1 MINDTRSKILSTAQ
15 RLFNENGYRKV
26 SLRKISDAMG
36 ISIGNLT
43 YHFKKRDEILKALL
57 ENNLVELNTD
67 KAKSLDDLRI
77 HLLQMTNGIKANSF
91 FFADMSLQT
100 MDDDLYEYNRN
111 NVKKQKEILLKKVM
125 DLRECGI
132 IKKSV
137 KDEDLRDI
145 IEMEMLSHVTWAVNS
160 GRKNTYTTMDEDSFI
175 LLSLRLFR
183 PYLSKEGI
191 RQLEAISDSK

>member
-67 KAKSLDDLRI
+67 KAKSLEDLRS
-77 HLLQMTNGIKANSF
+77 HLIQMTKGIKANSF

-100 MDDDLYEYNRN
+100 MDEDLYEYNSN
-111 NVKKQKEILLKKVM
+111 NVKKQKEILLKKVI

-137 KDEDLRDI
+137 GDKDLRDI

-160 GRKNTYTTMDEDSFI
+160 GRKNTYTDMDDDTFI
-175 LLSLRLFR
+175 SLSLRLFR

-191 RQLEAISDSK
+191 RQLEALNNGK

>member
-1 MINDTRSKILSTAQ
+1 MINETRSKILSTAQ

-26 SLRKISDAMG
+26 SLRMISDAMG

-67 KAKSLDDLRI
+67 KAKSLEDLRS
-77 HLLQMTNGIKANSF
+77 HLIQMTKGIKANSF

-100 MDDDLYEYNRN
+100 MDEELYEYNSN
-111 NVKKQKEILLKKVM
+111 NVKKQKEILMKKVI

-137 KDEDLRDI
+137 RDEDLRDI

-160 GRKNTYTTMDEDSFI
+160 GRKNTYTDMDEDAFI
-175 LLSLRLFR
+175 SLSLRLFR

-191 RQLEAISDSK
+191 RQLEALNDCK

>member
-1 MINDTRSKILSTAQ
+1 MINETRSKILSTAQ

-26 SLRKISDAMG
+26 SLRMISDAMG

-67 KAKSLDDLRI
+67 KAKSLDDLRL
-77 HLLQMTNGIKANSF
+77 HLLQMTKGIQANSF
-91 FFADMSLQT
+91 FFSDMSLQT

-125 DLRECGI
+125 NLRECGV

-137 KDEDLRDI
+137 RDEELRDI

-175 LLSLRLFR
+175 SLSLRLFR

-191 RQLEAISDSK
+191 RQLEAFCNSN

>member
-26 SLRKISDAMG
+26 SLRKISDAIG

-43 YHFKKRDEILKALL
+43 YHFKKRDDILKALL

-67 KAKSLDDLRI
+67 KAKSLDDLRL
-77 HLLQMTNGIKANSF
+77 HLLQMTKGIQANSF
-91 FFADMSLQT
+91 FFSDMSLQT
-100 MDDDLYEYNRN
+100 MDDDLYEYNSS

-125 DLRECGI
+125 DLRECGV

-137 KDEDLRDI
+137 RDEDLRDI

-175 LLSLRLFR
+175 SLSLRLFR

-191 RQLEAISDSK
+191 RQLEAIDNDK

>member
-26 SLRKISDAMG
+26 SLRKISDAIG

-43 YHFKKRDEILKALL
+43 YHFKKRDDILKALL

-67 KAKSLDDLRI
+67 KAKSLDDLRL
-77 HLLQMTNGIKANSF
+77 HLLQMTKGIQANSF
-91 FFADMSLQT
+91 FFSDMSLQT

-125 DLRECGI
+125 DLRECGV

-137 KDEDLRDI
+137 RDEDLRDI

-160 GRKNTYTTMDEDSFI
+160 GRKNTYTTMNEDSFI
-175 LLSLRLFR
+175 SLSLRLFK

-191 RQLEAISDSK
+191 RQLEALNDCK

>member
-67 KAKSLDDLRI
+67 KAKSLEDLRS
-77 HLLQMTNGIKANSF
+77 HLIQMTKGIKANSF

-100 MDDDLYEYNRN
+100 MDEDLYEYNSN

-137 KDEDLRDI
+137 SDEDLRDI

-175 LLSLRLFR
+175 SLSLRLFR
-183 PYLSKEGI
+183 PYLGKEGI
-191 RQLEAISDSK
+191 RQLEALNNGK

>member
-26 SLRKISDAMG
+26 SLRKISDAIG

-43 YHFKKRDEILKALL
+43 YHFKKRDDILKALL

-67 KAKSLDDLRI
+67 KAKSLDDLRL
-77 HLLQMTNGIKANSF
+77 HLLQMTKGIQANSF
-91 FFADMSLQT
+91 FFSDMSLQT

-111 NVKKQKEILLKKVM
+111 NVKKQMEILLKKVM
-125 DLRECGI
+125 DLRECGV

-137 KDEDLRDI
+137 RDEDLRDI

-175 LLSLRLFR
+175 SLSLRLFR

>member
-67 KAKSLDDLRI
+67 KAKSLEDLRS
-77 HLLQMTNGIKANSF
+77 HLIQMTKGIKANSF

-100 MDDDLYEYNRN
+100 MDEELYEYNSN
-111 NVKKQKEILLKKVM
+111 NVRKQKEILLKKVI

-137 KDEDLRDI
+137 RDEDLRDI

-160 GRKNTYTTMDEDSFI
+160 GRKNTYTDMDEDAFI
-175 LLSLRLFR
+175 SLSLRLFK

-191 RQLEAISDSK
+191 KQLEALNDGK

>member
-67 KAKSLDDLRI
+67 KAKSLEDLRS
-77 HLLQMTNGIKANSF
+77 HLIQMTKGIKANSF

-100 MDDDLYEYNRN
+100 MDEDLYEYNSN
-111 NVKKQKEILLKKVM
+111 NVKKQKEILLKKVI

-137 KDEDLRDI
+137 GDKDLRDI

-160 GRKNTYTTMDEDSFI
+160 GRMNTYTTMDEDSFI
-175 LLSLRLFR
+175 SLSLRLFK

-191 RQLEAISDSK
+191 RQLEALNDGK

>member
-1 MINDTRSKILSTAQ
+1 MINETRSKILSTAQ

-26 SLRKISDAMG
+26 SLRMISDAMG

-77 HLLQMTNGIKANSF
+77 HLLQMTKGIKANSF

-100 MDDDLYEYNRN
+100 MDDDLYEYNSN

-160 GRKNTYTTMDEDSFI
+160 GRKNTYTTMNEDSFI
-175 LLSLRLFR
+175 SLSLRLFK

-191 RQLEAISDSK
+191 KQLEALNDGK

>member
-1 MINDTRSKILSTAQ
+1 MINETRSKILSTAQ

-26 SLRKISDAMG
+26 SLRMISDAMG

-67 KAKSLDDLRI
+67 KAKSLDDLRS
-77 HLLQMTNGIKANSF
+77 HLLQMTKGIKANSF

-125 DLRECGI
+125 DLRECGV

-137 KDEDLRDI
+137 RDEDLRDI

-175 LLSLRLFR
+175 SLSLRLFR

>member
-1 MINDTRSKILSTAQ
+1 MVNDTRSKILSTAQ

-26 SLRKISDAMG
+26 SLRMISDAMG

-67 KAKSLDDLRI
+67 KAKSLEDLRS
-77 HLLQMTNGIKANSF
+77 HLIQMTKGIKANSF

-100 MDDDLYEYNRN
+100 MDEELYEYNSN
-111 NVKKQKEILLKKVM
+111 NVRKQKEILLKKVI

-137 KDEDLRDI
+137 RDEDLRDI

-175 LLSLRLFR
+175 SLSLRLFR

-191 RQLEAISDSK
+191 KQLEALNDGK

>member
-1 MINDTRSKILSTAQ
+1 MINETRSKILSTAQ

-26 SLRKISDAMG
+26 SLRMISDAMG

-67 KAKSLDDLRI
+67 KAKSLDDLRL
-77 HLLQMTNGIKANSF
+77 HLLQMTKGIQANSF
-91 FFADMSLQT
+91 FFSDMSLQT
-100 MDDDLYEYNRN
+100 MDDDLYEYNSS

-137 KDEDLRDI
+137 KDEDLKDI

-160 GRKNTYTTMDEDSFI
+160 GRKNTYTT
-175 LLSLRLFR
+175 
-183 PYLSKEGI
+183 
-191 RQLEAISDSK
+191 

>member
-1 MINDTRSKILSTAQ
+1 MINETRSKILSTAQ

-26 SLRKISDAMG
+26 SLRMISDAMG

-67 KAKSLDDLRI
+67 KAKSLDDLRL
-77 HLLQMTNGIKANSF
+77 HLLQMTKGIQANSF
-91 FFADMSLQT
+91 FFSDMSLQT

-137 KDEDLRDI
+137 KDEDLKDI

-175 LLSLRLFR
+175 FLSLRLFR

-191 RQLEAISDSK
+191 RQLEAFCNSN

>member
-26 SLRKISDAMG
+26 SLRKISDAIG

-43 YHFKKRDEILKALL
+43 YHFKKRDDILKALL

-67 KAKSLDDLRI
+67 KAKSLDDLRL
-77 HLLQMTNGIKANSF
+77 HLLQMTKGIQANSF
-91 FFADMSLQT
+91 FFSDMSLQT

-125 DLRECGI
+125 DLRECGV

-137 KDEDLRDI
+137 RDEDLRDI

-175 LLSLRLFR
+175 SLSLRLFR

-191 RQLEAISDSK
+191 RQLEAFCNSN

>member
-26 SLRKISDAMG
+26 SLRMISDAMG

-100 MDDDLYEYNRN
+100 MDDDLYEYNSS

-160 GRKNTYTTMDEDSFI
+160 GRKNTYTTMNEDSFI
-175 LLSLRLFR
+175 SLSLRLFK

-191 RQLEAISDSK
+191 KQLEALNDGK

>member
-67 KAKSLDDLRI
+67 KAKSLEDLRS
-77 HLLQMTNGIKANSF
+77 HLIQMTKGIKANSF

-100 MDDDLYEYNRN
+100 MDDDLYEYNSN
-111 NVKKQKEILLKKVM
+111 NVKKQKEILLKKVI

-137 KDEDLRDI
+137 GDKDLRDI

-175 LLSLRLFR
+175 SLSLRLFK

-191 RQLEAISDSK
+191 RQLEALNNGK

>member
-1 MINDTRSKILSTAQ
+1 MINETRSKILSTAQ

-26 SLRKISDAMG
+26 SLRMISDAMG

-77 HLLQMTNGIKANSF
+77 HLLQMTKGIKANSF

-100 MDDDLYEYNRN
+100 MDDDLYEYNSS

-125 DLRECGI
+125 DLRECGV

-137 KDEDLRDI
+137 RDEDLRDI

-160 GRKNTYTTMDEDSFI
+160 GRKNTYTTMNEDSFI
-175 LLSLRLFR
+175 SLSLRLFK

-191 RQLEAISDSK
+191 RQLEALNDCK

>member
-26 SLRKISDAMG
+26 SLRKISDAIG

-43 YHFKKRDEILKALL
+43 YHFKKRDDILKALL

-67 KAKSLDDLRI
+67 KAKSLDDLRL
-77 HLLQMTNGIKANSF
+77 HLLQMTKGIQANSF
-91 FFADMSLQT
+91 FFSDMSLQT

-125 DLRECGI
+125 DLRECGV

-137 KDEDLRDI
+137 RDEDLRDI

-175 LLSLRLFR
+175 SLSLRLFR

>member
-26 SLRKISDAMG
+26 SLRKISDAIG

-43 YHFKKRDEILKALL
+43 YHFKKRDDILKALL

-67 KAKSLDDLRI
+67 KAKSLDDLRL
-77 HLLQMTNGIKANSF
+77 HLLQMTKGIQANSF
-91 FFADMSLQT
+91 FFSDMSLQT

-125 DLRECGI
+125 DLRECGV

-137 KDEDLRDI
+137 RDEDLRDI

-160 GRKNTYTTMDEDSFI
+160 GRKNTYTTMNEDSFI
-175 LLSLRLFR
+175 SLSLRLFK

-191 RQLEAISDSK
+191 RQLEALNDGK

>member
-43 YHFKKRDEILKALL
+43 YHFKKRDDILKALL

-67 KAKSLDDLRI
+67 KAKSLDDLRL
-77 HLLQMTNGIKANSF
+77 HLLQMTKGIQANSF
-91 FFADMSLQT
+91 FFSDMSLQT

-125 DLRECGI
+125 DLRECGV

-137 KDEDLRDI
+137 GDEDLRDI

-160 GRKNTYTTMDEDSFI
+160 GRKNTYTTMNEDSFI
-175 LLSLRLFR
+175 SLSLRLFK

-191 RQLEAISDSK
+191 RQLEALNDGK

>member
-15 RLFNENGYRKV
+15 RLFNENGYRKI

-57 ENNLVELNTD
+57 DNNLVELNTD
-67 KAKSLDDLRI
+67 KAKSLDDLRS
-77 HLLQMTNGIKANSF
+77 HLLQMTKGIKANSF

-100 MDDDLYEYNRN
+100 MDDDLYEYNSS

-125 DLRECGI
+125 DLRECGV
-132 IKKSV
+132 IKKYV
-137 KDEDLRDI
+137 RDEDLRDI

-160 GRKNTYTTMDEDSFI
+160 GRKNTYTTMNENSFI
-175 LLSLRLFR
+175 SLSLRLFK

-191 RQLEAISDSK
+191 RQLEALNDGK

>member
-26 SLRKISDAMG
+26 SLRKISDAIG

-43 YHFKKRDEILKALL
+43 YHFKKRDDILKALL

-67 KAKSLDDLRI
+67 KAKSLDDLRL
-77 HLLQMTNGIKANSF
+77 HLLQMTKGIQANSF
-91 FFADMSLQT
+91 FFSDMSLQT

-125 DLRECGI
+125 DLRECGV

-137 KDEDLRDI
+137 RDEDLRDI

-160 GRKNTYTTMDEDSFI
+160 WRKNTYTTMDEDSFI
-175 LLSLRLFR
+175 SLSLRLFR